1 MLSEVFLTCL
11 FEDPIPVPGIVQT
24 HLFFLMQSRIVI
36 FLYISYHTFVKDT
49 LIHSKHIAK

>member
-1 MLSEVFLTCL
+1 MLSEVFPTCL

-49 LIHSKHIAK
+49 LIHSKHMAK